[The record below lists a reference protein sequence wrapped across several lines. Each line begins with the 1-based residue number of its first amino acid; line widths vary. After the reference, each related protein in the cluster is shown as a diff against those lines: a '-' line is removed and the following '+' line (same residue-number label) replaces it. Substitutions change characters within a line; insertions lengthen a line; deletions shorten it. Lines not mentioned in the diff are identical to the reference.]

1 MPGVDKLVEIAKSML
16 KVNEKIEQQ
25 VAGNYTVESECG
37 NYEIV
42 KGILAATNHRVLVVL
57 NKPLFGVRKDS
68 LTYAQLNTVSMTPDE
83 ESLSLVMP
91 DEVIELYNLSGV
103 DPCQEPDKFQ
113 KYVSEKKAPPP
124 KTTITARDVEIVP
137 PPKK

>member
-1 MPGVDKLVEIAKSML
+1 MPGVDKLAEIAESML
-16 KVNEKIEQQ
+16 KINEKIEQQ

-42 KGILAATNHRVLVVL
+42 KGLLAATNHRMLVVL
-57 NKPLFGVRKDS
+57 NKPLFGVRKDCF
-68 LTYAQLNTVSMTPDE
+68 TYAQLNTVSMAPDGE
-83 ESLSLVMP
+83 DLSLVMP
-91 DEVIELYNLSGV
+91 DEVIELYNLSCV

-124 KTTITARDVEIVP
+124 KTTITARDVEIVQ
-137 PPKK
+137 PKK